1 MVGEIRGSGGG
12 RIGLRRSA
20 AEAMLTSCSDE
31 SRLRVKTRQP
41 ERAIKSSRHSVG
53 LWNLQPA
60 INTAP

>member
-41 ERAIKSSRHSVG
+41 KRAIKS
-53 LWNLQPA
+53 P
-60 INTAP
+60 